1 MNQDMTG
8 EISEHR
14 VADGPTISIEALDDD
29 FRSWKALLEVLYQA
43 FEYQRERIDPP
54 SSLYRLDEELL
65 AKKAGEERVFVAT
78 DRGSL
83 VGCVFAR
90 DTGTSIY
97 LGKLAVLPP
106 LQGRGIGRRLVQAV
120 EEFAGKSGR
129 GIVELETRIELAENR
144 EKFESYGFRKVGENA
159 HPGYD
164 RPTSISMEKRL
175 APDFSRASQLE
186 RAGDN
191 R

>member
-1 MNQDMTG
+1 MDQQVSG
-8 EISEHR
+8 EMRAHEM
-14 VADGPTISIEALDDD
+14 ADLPTISIEALDDG
-29 FRSWKALLEVLYQA
+29 FRSWKALLELLYQS

-65 AKKAGEERVFVAT
+65 AKKAGEERVFVAM
-78 DRGSL
+78 DRDLL

-97 LGKLAVLPP
+97 LGKLAVVPH

-120 EEFAGKSGR
+120 E
-129 GIVELETRIELAENR
+129 VETRIELVENR
-144 EKFESYGFRKVGENA
+144 ETFESYGFRKVGENA
-159 HPGYD
+159 HQGYD
-164 RPTSISMEKRL
+164 HPTSISMEKRL
-175 APDFSRASQLE
+175 TPDPAEASQLE
-186 RAGDN
+186 RDGAD

>member
-1 MNQDMTG
+1 MDQQVSG
-8 EISEHR
+8 EMRAHEM
-14 VADGPTISIEALDDD
+14 ADLPTISIEALDDG
-29 FRSWKALLEVLYQA
+29 FRSWKALLELLYQS

-65 AKKAGEERVFVAT
+65 AKKAGEERVFVAM
-78 DRGSL
+78 DRDLL

-97 LGKLAVLPP
+97 LGKLAVVPH

-120 EEFAGKSGR
+120 EELARTSGR
-129 GIVELETRIELAENR
+129 AVVELETRIELLENR
-144 EKFESYGFRKVGENA
+144 ETFESYGFRKVGENA

-164 RPTSISMEKRL
+164 HPTSISMEKRL
-175 APDFSRASQLE
+175 TPDPAEASQLE
-186 RAGDN
+186 RDGAD

>member
-1 MNQDMTG
+1 MNQDMSD
-8 EISEHR
+8 EIRAHKM
-14 VADGPTISIEALDDD
+14 ANGPAIRIEVLDDG
-29 FRSWKALLEVLYQA
+29 FRSWKALLELLYQS

-54 SSLYRLDEELL
+54 SSLYRLDEALL
-65 AKKAGEERVFVAT
+65 AEKAREERVFIAM
-78 DRGSL
+78 DRDSL

-97 LGKLAVLPP
+97 LGKLAVLPH

-120 EEFAGKSGR
+120 EDLARNSGR
-129 GIVELETRIELAENR
+129 GVVELETRIELAENR

-159 HPGYD
+159 HAGYD
-164 RPTSISMEKRL
+164 HPTSISMEKRL
-175 APDFSRASQLE
+175 TPDPAKASQLE
-186 RAGDN
+186 RDGAD